1 VFEISPREKEPN
13 DGDRITNVFQKVL
26 DSYDPINS
34 GTSILGQLSSSS
46 DEDHYRLNQKIL
58 EGSGIKIDFRAGE
71 GFVADQGWHITL
83 IGCGDIIGGYDF
95 TPATQSEVM
104 ARTATSGD
112 CDLLFVLVEKSEN
125 SDKYT
130 SGDYELTITATA
142 PEELKK
148 SASTLLSDNA
158 LEDANLSIDGGRS
171 VDNVINKILN
181 DAMSMQVNPVT
192 KKYFSDIE
200 ALQSDYDKVKSI
212 TILES
217 VSDQDLVIEI
227 PRQNFVY
234 RADLFLLV
242 EHDGFMDEKSYYLLN
257 KNGKLTQWTDD
268 KLSRNLASIKN
279 IDLSEDSFIPMSGQ
293 LPLGDYRVSAAYI
306 DDGSELKIIGEL
318 DVYTAH

>member
-1 VFEISPREKEPN
+1 LCR
-13 DGDRITNVFQKVL
+13 T
-26 DSYDPINS
+26 
-34 GTSILGQLSSSS
+34 
-46 DEDHYRLNQKIL
+46 
-58 EGSGIKIDFRAGE
+58 
-71 GFVADQGWHITL
+71 FVI
-83 IGCGDIIGGYDF
+83 
-95 TPATQSEVM
+95 
-104 ARTATSGD
+104 
-112 CDLLFVLVEKSEN
+112 VEQSEN

-130 SGDYELTITATA
+130 SGDYELTITVTA